1 MAKKL
6 EVNNV
11 IQDSAMIEN
20 IKNYADSIKTIEEF
34 VDAVR
39 QNPGQFIG
47 YLRNKGFINM
57 IREILQN
64 SIDELVK
71 KDSPCTHIKVS
82 YDERNHTVIIEDNG
96 RGLPFGHII
105 RILTSQNTSS
115 NYIKKEGE
123 FSSGLHGVGSKVT
136 NALSDVFIVDS
147 YILGDARH
155 IEFYDGKP
163 WDKGEVQ
170 VPNPGKQGT
179 IIMFHPSYE
188 IMGEITTTCA
198 DVLGL
203 IKRLLPLIK
212 IGAVIEFSGIL
223 MDGKAIK
230 ETMVNEDG
238 IITDLILKTAK
249 PLIKPV
255 VMQLETGTMKAD
267 IAFTYDT
274 SDLTSEDINS
284 FSNFCPTIAG
294 THLDGFMDGL
304 CNFFRNYMN
313 KIYLANNKKL
323 SVINGD
329 IRTSLKAIISVAHLK
344 PVFSGQA
351 KEILDNADMYDF
363 VKDLVNKSLEVWSKD
378 NPQDLQ
384 KLCKFFKEIC
394 EIRLKSEGEKIKLSN
409 NYKSTSLSQGMPEQF
424 VKPTGSW
431 KDEEWEL
438 YIIEGKSA
446 RGSLMNSRHKPSQG
460 LFPIRGKMPNA
471 FTTKKSEFLNNAEV
485 SAILR
490 IIYEDYNKNKGNI
503 NAVKWKR
510 IVILTDADVD
520 GNHIRSLLLKFFILY
535 CPELI
540 IHGRVFAAT
549 PPLYRVVEK
558 GKAPIYFKD
567 RLAYSQYLTT
577 QFSAKCKLEDATT
590 GKKYTD
596 KQITSL
602 LYNNNGYLEKLK
614 SAADINAVNPELMEF
629 VLFRLHLPFDKFK
642 KAIEKEYKFVTVTKE
657 ADMIY
662 LDGLVG
668 EGIKTLFINEYF
680 HMIVKEVMTYI
691 NKAEEFYVLD
701 GEKVT
706 LYQLMLKFDN
716 FAPATI
722 NRYKGL
728 GEMKDTALAES
739 TTKPG
744 IGRNY
749 IRFNI
754 EDLKKE
760 IQLIREMESDRSLLL
775 KDVKVSK
782 EDVMD

>member
-1 MAKKL
+1 MAKKIK
-6 EVNNV
+6 VNNV
-11 IQDSAMIEN
+11 IQDSVMIEN
-20 IKNYADSIKTIEEF
+20 IKNYADSIKTIAEF

-71 KDSPCTHIKVS
+71 NDSPCTNIKVT
-82 YDERNHTVIIEDNG
+82 YDERTHQVIIEDNG

-115 NYIKKEGE
+115 NYVKKEGE

-163 WDKGEVQ
+163 WDKGEVKI
-170 VPNPGKQGT
+170 PNPGKQGT
-179 IIMFHPSYE
+179 VIMFHPSYE

-212 IGAVIEFSGIL
+212 IGAVIEFNGVL
-223 MDGKAIK
+223 KDGKIIN
-230 ETMVNEDG
+230 ETMVNQDG

-249 PLIKPV
+249 PLIKPII
-255 VMQLETGTMKAD
+255 MQLETGIMKAD

-294 THLDGFMDGL
+294 THLDGFIDGL

-313 KIYLANNKKL
+313 KIYLVNSKKL
-323 SVINGD
+323 SVINAD

-363 VKDLVNKSLEVWSKD
+363 VKDLVTKSLEVWSKD

-384 KLCKFFKEIC
+384 KLCKYFKDIC

-409 NYKSTSLSQGMPEQF
+409 NYKSTSLSQGMPEQY
-424 VKPTGSW
+424 VKPNGSY
-431 KDEEWEL
+431 KEYEWEL
-438 YIIEGKSA
+438 YIVEGKSA
-446 RGSLMNSRHKPSQG
+446 KGSLINSRCKYSQG
-460 LFPIRGKMPNA
+460 IFPIRGKLPNA

-485 SAILR
+485 SSILR
-490 IIYEDYNKNKGNI
+490 IIYEDYKKNKGNI
-503 NAVKWKR
+503 EAIKWKR

-540 IHGRVFAAT
+540 IHGRLFAAI
-549 PPLYRVVEK
+549 PPLYRVMEK
-558 GKAPIYFKD
+558 DKPLYFRD
-567 RLAYSQYLTT
+567 RLAYSKYLTE
-577 QFSAKCKLEDATT
+577 QFSSKYKLENINT
-590 GKKYTD
+590 GKKYTNL
-596 KQITSL
+596 QITSL

-614 SAADINAVNPELMEF
+614 SVAAINAVNPELMEF
-629 VLFRLHLPFDKFK
+629 VLFRLNLPFDKFK
-642 KAIEKEYKFVTVTKE
+642 KALEKEYKFITVTKE
-657 ADMIY
+657 ANMIY
-662 LDGLVG
+662 IDCLIGD
-668 EGIKTLFINEYF
+668 IKTLFIGEYF
-680 HMIVKEVMTYI
+680 HTIVKGIMPYI
-691 NKAEEFYVLD
+691 NKAEEYYILD
-701 GEKVT
+701 GEKVS
-706 LYQLMLKFDN
+706 LYQLMLKFDK
-716 FAPATI
+716 FAPTTL

-728 GEMKDTALAES
+728 GEMDPKQLAAS
-739 TTKPG
+739 TTTPG

-775 KDVKVSK
+775 KDVKVNK